1 MLGVKQ
7 IRESSLILDLVDPSD
22 EEFDFGNLY
31 NEFEPEDQFIL
42 TLEAAR
48 YQPIGKQSALKVG
61 INAAAIFGGATVFA
75 NERFRIGGNQLLR
88 GFTEQNFFTDRYL
101 VNTLEYRFT
110 LQGNSVLFAFSD
122 IAILQL
128 DKTVGNFNYPWGIGA
143 GINFETSAGILS
155 LSAALGQDLSV
166 ASDFFDVSRPRIHV
180 GYVNFF

>member
-1 MLGVKQ
+1 M
-7 IRESSLILDLVDPSD
+7 
-22 EEFDFGNLY
+22 Y

-155 LSAALGQDLSV
+155 LSAAPVSYTHLTLPTIYSV
-166 ASDFFDVSRPRIHV
+166 
-180 GYVNFF
+180 